1 VPPLTSF
8 VPWRR
13 RKEQDERLRPSPRAW
28 TRDAGAPK
36 PAGAYVPAK
45 ISRGLIFALGQTPT
59 VEGKNVY
66 EGKVGSE
73 VNEEDAYAA
82 ARLAAL
88 NCVAELHNVLGDL
101 GRIRQIVKVTGYVA
115 SAPGFG
121 QQPRVVNGAS
131 ELFQELWGALL
142 QRFTCTTI
150 SRRCAKSAISVRR
163 SSSRSPK
170 LRPGESRGYPSQIRK
185 MPPHLYHHHSHI
197 PI

>member
-1 VPPLTSF
+1 MTVY
-8 VPWRR
+8 
-13 RKEQDERLRPSPRAW
+13 DRLRELGLEMPA
-28 TRDAGAPK
+28 APK

-45 ISRGLIFALGQTPT
+45 ISRGFIFASGQTPT
-59 VEGKNVY
+59 VEGKNDY

-88 NCVAELHNVLGDL
+88 NCVAELHRVLGDL

-131 ELFQELWGALL
+131 ELFQELWGENGRHA
-142 QRFTCTTI
+142 R
-150 SRRCAKSAISVRR
+150 AAIGVAEL
-163 SSSRSPK
+163 PFDG
-170 LRPGESRGYPSQIRK
+170 PVEVEVIAE
-185 MPPHLYHHHSHI
+185 I
-197 PI
+197 DE